1 MSSVGAPAP
10 AARRAP
16 ADYPGCPDTV
26 LLALERGRALRA
38 PRWGIPDF
46 LIALLGFLV
55 LSVPA
60 VLLGEFAG
68 WPLAWTL
75 LLSVLLPWLALG
87 GWPLL
92 TTWLQGN
99 GPVIDLGIRFTWRD
113 VGWGLIGGIAALVLG
128 GLMALGLQALF
139 PELTSAAAEAGEELK
154 AEGPLAAVAIFA
166 VCVGLGAP
174 VIEELAFRGLGY
186 NALRKRGLP
195 TGWVIVITTV
205 AFSLFHFEPTRIPI
219 LLASGAV
226 LGILRWQT
234 RGVGAPIVAHAVNN
248 LPGAAFLL
256 LG

>member
-1 MSSVGAPAP
+1 MVMAGVPAR
-10 AARRAP
+10 RRAP

-26 LLALERGRALRA
+26 GIALERGRVLRA

-46 LIALLGFLV
+46 LIALLGFIL

-60 VLLGEFAG
+60 VLVGEFAG

-75 LLSVLLPWLALG
+75 LLGVTLPWLALG

-99 GPVIDLGIRFTWRD
+99 GPVVDLGIRLTWRD
-113 VGWGLIGGIAALVLG
+113 VGWGIIGGAAALVVG
-128 GLMALGLQALF
+128 GAIALGLQALF
-139 PELTSAAAEAGEELK
+139 PELTSAAAEVGEDLK
-154 AEGPLAAVAIFA
+154 AEGPLVAVLVFA
-166 VCVGLGAP
+166 LCVGLGAP
-174 VIEELAFRGLGY
+174 IVEELAFRGLGY
-186 NALRKRGLP
+186 NALRKRGLS

-226 LGILRWQT
+226 LGVLRWQT